1 MVEVIKISQTR
12 KATKAGEIGQLPPG
26 IDEQQFLKRTSMT
39 PSSYNN
45 LTIKKNELSV
55 IKKNIKNI
63 KQQFE
68 SFRFESLQNISKL
81 KSLVSLLSKTSPST
95 PAEQRQKLINEKNA
109 LNKQSEMIRNKLQE
123 LRLLLESIGI
133 DVSRKCNPKIAVMN
147 YVKNEIKMINSET
160 QHFSDTIKN
169 VNVNWKGIW
178 EKELQEIVS
187 EQKVLKTN
195 IENSVEFEDDCK
207 TLSDGFSVILKV
219 LSMQKD
225 KKEFK
230 MNNVLDPEELQESG
244 LHNGLMDEIKL
255 VTDEESSSKRLDAIE
270 RSLKIQEIIRENS
283 KANEF
288 EVELNNF
295 IENNKYKINKNV
307 MEFENKQNAK
317 KDELLKEMWKSEHN
331 NNPEANTNN
340 ENTNQSNVPAM

>member
-12 KATKAGEIGQLPPG
+12 KTPKAGEIGQLPLG
-26 IDEQQFLKRTSMT
+26 IDEQQSIKKNGMT
-39 PSSYNN
+39 TYNN
-45 LTIKKNELSV
+45 LTDKRNEINV

-68 SFRFESLQNISKL
+68 TFRFDYLQNISKL
-81 KSLVSLLSKTSPST
+81 KSLISLLSKVSPSS
-95 PAEQRQKLINEKNA
+95 PSEQRQKLLNEKKA
-109 LNKQSEMIRNKLQE
+109 LNIQSEIIRDKLQE
-123 LRLLLESIGI
+123 LRLLLESIGV
-133 DVSRKCNPKIAVMN
+133 DVSRKCNPKVSVMN

-160 QHFSDTIKN
+160 QRFTEVIKN
-169 VNVNWKGIW
+169 INVNWKGIW

-187 EQKVLKTN
+187 EQKILKTS
-195 IENSVEFEDDCK
+195 IENSTEFEEDCK

-255 VTDEESSSKRLDAIE
+255 VTDEESSTKRLDAIE
-270 RSLKIQEIIRENS
+270 KSLKIQEIIRENS

-295 IENNKYKINKNV
+295 IETNKYKINKNV
-307 MEFENKQNAK
+307 MEFEKQQNAK
-317 KDELLKEMWKSEHN
+317 KDEILKEMWKNERNNVSNSN
-331 NNPEANTNN
+331 NNSNANI
-340 ENTNQSNVPAM
+340 QDSVPAL